1 MALEQW
7 LVGPTRPYIATSLVM
22 HAQSSDYEASRTKCG
37 SCCKGP
43 EIRYYWYTSN
53 SRCANSLRKL
63 SPLIKKIYRVNN
75 HCHDL
80 LFFNK
85 HYYQNKKS
93 EMNKKSCS
101 KR

>member
-1 MALEQW
+1 M
-7 LVGPTRPYIATSLVM
+7 VGPTVATPLVM

-37 SCCKGP
+37 SCCKGL

-53 SRCANSLRKL
+53 PRCANSLRKL
-63 SPLIKKIYRVNN
+63 SPLKKKIYRVNN

-85 HYYQNKKS
+85 HYYQNTNIKKS
-93 EMNKKSCS
+93 EMNFKKSCS